1 METINKMIKEHEQRN
16 QARKVKVIILFIG
29 WLFMTALI
37 FLA

>member
-1 METINKMIKEHEQRN
+1 METINKMIEQHEQLN
-16 QARKVKVIILFIG
+16 KARKIKVIILFIG